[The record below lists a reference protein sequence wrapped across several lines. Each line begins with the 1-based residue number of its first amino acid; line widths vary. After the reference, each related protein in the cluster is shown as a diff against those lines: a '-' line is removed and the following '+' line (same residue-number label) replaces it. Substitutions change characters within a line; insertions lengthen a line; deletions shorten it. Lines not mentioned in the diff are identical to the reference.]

1 MSFKLA
7 RLNNA
12 AAVDTAGF
20 EKLIS
25 TQEEIV
31 SGVIGTKYYQ
41 LLGQTLSD
49 FVPFDVGRGAYS
61 TSIFQYTS
69 AYVGS
74 PFEAGLVQ
82 PAEGLGINAKA
93 NIVIDGLSI
102 RNNFW
107 RMDYEI
113 SHEVVEMGK
122 VGVQAFSIIEEK
134 EKARKK
140 VYDLGMQ
147 DVTFLGLPNVPGVYG
162 LLNQPSATVNTSLFA
177 KDLPTMTATE
187 LSAFVGSAVST
198 YLTNNNSTQL
208 FNRMIIPTSDFVA
221 LGVPSNPD
229 YPLKTKLQV
238 IEDAFKA
245 AGIADFKILH
255 SKYNETASSTGGKRY
270 VLYNKDADS
279 IRMYIPKQYT
289 PHALHPMN
297 RVDFVSVAE
306 AQFTGVQLLRPL
318 EFLYADLTPAG

>member
-7 RLNNA
+7 KLNNA
-12 AAVDTAGF
+12 ADVDSAGF
-20 EKLIS
+20 EQLIS

-31 SGVIGTKYYQ
+31 AGVIQTKYYQ

-49 FVPFDVGRGAYS
+49 FVPMDVGRGAYAM
-61 TSIFQYTS
+61 SIFQYTS

-82 PAEGLGINAKA
+82 PSEGLGINAKA
-93 NIVIDGLSI
+93 NITIDGLTI
-102 RNNFW
+102 KNNFW
-107 RMDYEI
+107 RMDYEV
-113 SHEVVEMGK
+113 SHEIIEMGK

-140 VYDLGMQ
+140 IYDLGMQ
-147 DVTFLGLPNVPGVYG
+147 EVVFNGAGIDNVYG
-162 LLNQPSATVNTSLFA
+162 LLNQPSATINTSLFA
-177 KDLPTMTATE
+177 KDLKSMTATE
-187 LSAFVGSAVST
+187 LSTLVSSAVAT
-198 YLTNNNSTQL
+198 YLANNNSTQL

-229 YPLKTKLQV
+229 FPLKTKLQV
-238 IEDAFKA
+238 IEDAFKQ

-255 SKYNETASSTGGKRY
+255 SKYNETAGSTGQKRY
-270 VLYNKDADS
+270 VFYNKDADS

-289 PHALHPMN
+289 PHALYPMN
-297 RVDFVSVAE
+297 GIDFVSVAE

-318 EFLYADLTPAG
+318 EFLYSDVTPAM